1 MAGHLLLLFL
11 APQSVAQMDRL
22 VLLKVCAEATV
33 HSLPL
38 AWNCVFEPDDVL
50 TLIVSLMSVVY
61 AVQSVLSEV
70 DSLSFL
76 C

>member
-1 MAGHLLLLFL
+1 M
-11 APQSVAQMDRL
+11 
-22 VLLKVCAEATV
+22 